1 MSLHRPFP
9 FLNVKWQAARCVRVV
24 AVGLLFAGFLV
35 GPAPAQQIDVIEP
48 TGAWVTDHGAFLSDS
63 EEQRLSERLARYA
76 SESSVQIVVVTLPSL
91 GGVPASDY
99 ATELGRKW
107 QVGSE
112 GLDNGFVVLVSKEDR
127 QVFIATGYG
136 AEAAV
141 PDAVAGRIVRNE
153 IVPNFRAGRFYDGLS
168 AAVDRLIEAA
178 SGEYPSQP
186 VSSRRTGPNIGL
198 IVFVILV
205 AIVLI
210 VVFIGVA
217 SMIDSDGDDDTD
229 GDNDDGRRRRRRRRR
244 ARRSPVIIWGG
255 GHGGVGSSRR
265 RSGWSGGFS
274 GSSGGSSFGGFSG
287 GGGSFGGGGAGGSW

>member
-1 MSLHRPFP
+1 MQVFRVNRQSARSL
-9 FLNVKWQAARCVRVV
+9 RVV
-24 AVGLLFAGFLV
+24 AVGLLFVGFLV
-35 GPAPAQQIDVIEP
+35 GSTQAQSIDVIEP
-48 TGAWVTDHGAFLSDS
+48 TGAWVTDNGAFLSDS
-63 EEQRLSERLARYA
+63 EERMLSERLARYA
-76 SESSVQIVVVTLPSL
+76 AESSVQIVVVTLPSL
-91 GGVPASDY
+91 GGVPAADY

-107 QVGSE
+107 QVGAE

-178 SGEYPSQP
+178 SGEYPSQA
-186 VSSRRTGPNIGL
+186 VTSRRRGPNLAVI
-198 IVFVILV
+198 IFVILV
-205 AIVLI
+205 VVVLLF
-210 VVFIGVA
+210 VFIGIV
-217 SMIDSDGDDDTD
+217 SMINSDDDHDD
-229 GDNDDGRRRRRRRRR
+229 GKDDGRRRRRRRRSRR
-244 ARRSPVIIWGG
+244 APVIIWGG
-255 GHGGVGSSRR
+255 GHGGFGSSRR
-265 RSGWSGGFS
+265 RSGWSGGFG